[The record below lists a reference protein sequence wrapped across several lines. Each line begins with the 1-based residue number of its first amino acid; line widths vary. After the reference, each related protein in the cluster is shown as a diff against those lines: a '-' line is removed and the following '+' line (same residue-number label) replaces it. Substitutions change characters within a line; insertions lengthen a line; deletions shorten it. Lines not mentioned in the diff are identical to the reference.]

1 MICWLMANAL
11 HILVV
16 VPLALPTVAVI
27 AQALINTFTIEN
39 GTA

>member
-1 MICWLMANAL
+1 MVCWLVANAL

-16 VPLALPTVAVI
+16 VPLTLPTMAVI
-27 AQALINTFTIEN
+27 AQALINPFTIEN

>member
-1 MICWLMANAL
+1 MICWLMTDTL
-11 HILVV
+11 HVFVV
-16 VPLALPTVAVI
+16 VPLTLPTMAVI